1 MRVYAMISNTKE
13 NMQHFLSRGPI
24 LKSKLTV
31 VLLKYMLMV
40 L

>member
-31 VLLKYMLMV
+31 RSFKSIC
-40 L
+40 